1 MHPASTATFQALR
14 SKFESQWAPQM
25 MANLGIDT
33 ALPPSIWDAFYY
45 RWNPALLIEL

>member
-1 MHPASTATFQALR
+1 MHPASTASFQALG

-33 ALPPSIWDAFYY
+33 ACATDHLGSDF
-45 RWNPALLIEL
+45 L